1 MPSGYQITC
10 ANKNQN
16 GTIVR
21 VGGPDW
27 ALSHYNVIIRIKENQ
42 LRFHIFIGDDS
53 FDIGIRGDGCDAY
66 LVLEPEGK
74 ALHEVEELKSC

>member
-10 ANKNQN
+10 ANKNQS
-16 GTIVR
+16 GIIVR
-21 VGGPDW
+21 VGGPGW
-27 ALSHYNVIIRIKENQ
+27 ALSHYNVIIRIIENQ

-53 FDIGIRGDGCDAY
+53 FDIGVRGDGRDAY

-74 ALHEVEELKSC
+74 ALHEVEGLKSC